1 MTRTVVLG
9 LATTDDFFRRP
20 MLIIIYQLMF
30 HSAHPE
36 AIQHSRETRQSQ
48 KARQS
53 DKRRGLKVVKEEE
66 EKQQG
71 HIYKL
76 G

>member
-1 MTRTVVLG
+1 
-9 LATTDDFFRRP
+9 
-20 MLIIIYQLMF
+20 MF
-30 HSAHPE
+30 HSAHPHHSDYSL
-36 AIQHSRETRQSQ
+36 HSRETRQSQ

-71 HIYKL
+71 HKL

>member
-1 MTRTVVLG
+1 
-9 LATTDDFFRRP
+9 
-20 MLIIIYQLMF
+20 MF
-30 HSAHPE
+30 HSAHPHHSDYSE
-36 AIQHSRETRQSQ
+36 AILHSRETRQSQ

-71 HIYKL
+71 HKL

>member
-1 MTRTVVLG
+1 
-9 LATTDDFFRRP
+9 
-20 MLIIIYQLMF
+20 MF
-30 HSAHPE
+30 HSAHPIIPITAKPSITLE
-36 AIQHSRETRQSQ
+36 RRVRVK

-71 HIYKL
+71 HKL

>member
-1 MTRTVVLG
+1 M
-9 LATTDDFFRRP
+9 
-20 MLIIIYQLMF
+20 
-30 HSAHPE
+30 
-36 AIQHSRETRQSQ
+36 RQSQ

-71 HIYKL
+71 HKGEGQMNGSTVISGPGQKDR
-76 G
+76 